1 MIKIPAALEPYV
13 DFDEGTMIAR
23 DLPRELVP
31 DFEQLKKL
39 YEKTKDDELTD
50 Y

>member
-1 MIKIPAALEPYV
+1 MINVPAALEPYV
-13 DFDEGTMIAR
+13 DFDDGKMIAS
-23 DLPRELVP
+23 DMPRELVP
-31 DFEQLKKL
+31 EFEKLQKL